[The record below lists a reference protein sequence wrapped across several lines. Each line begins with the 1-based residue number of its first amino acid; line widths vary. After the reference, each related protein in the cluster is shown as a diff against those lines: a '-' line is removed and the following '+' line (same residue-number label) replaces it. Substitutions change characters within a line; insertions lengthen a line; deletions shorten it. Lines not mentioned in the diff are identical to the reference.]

1 MPIKSLE
8 QKIRA
13 LAKYVLTD
21 ESLEKLDLYV
31 ESTIGQLSTIENE
44 IEKVNTERKQAEDE
58 KKQAILDKAAAEK
71 SCNEAQDQLQLKEK
85 ELERISSKN
94 ELFDSAAKKLQQE
107 NQELEAELNGKKRE
121 VSMLEAEKS
130 NWVSDIK
137 EIIATINEKFQSHI
151 SDNSDALN
159 LCMAIKRLR
168 VVSPSILEEIEQQRN
183 KDIAAAAAETAQ
195 WQKRAQ
201 DADAALE
208 SEKEQIKSVTAAFN
222 RKFTESSIPS
232 NADLPTLT
240 QALEQVSIGIKP
252 EMFENVENELRL
264 AHIAA
269 AQQNQQLAETT
280 ANLKKTEEAYRQA
293 QETLELQKIRLI
305 EQQSETAALAA
316 AFNRKFTDFSLP
328 TDADLPTLVQALEQV
343 SIGIQPE
350 VFANV
355 ENELRLAQETT
366 AQLNQQLTEAT
377 AGLKLKEV
385 ECQQAQEALAQ
396 QQGQLNEQQAATAAL
411 AAAFSRKFTDT
422 SLPANA
428 DLPTLVQALEQI
440 SIGIQPE
447 VFANVENELRL
458 AQETTAQLNQ
468 QLTEATAGLKLK
480 EVECQQAQEA
490 LAQQQGQLNE
500 QQAATAA
507 LAAAF
512 NRKFASPTLSPDA
525 NLTAL
530 ADALEQVEISTGIAP
545 EELEKVES
553 SLKQA
558 QATIAAQKARMEDQ
572 QSEATALIA
581 VFNAE
586 FSEQAVPENA
596 DLMTL
601 AAAISNISGTQ
612 QSSTEELFQLKQ
624 ALDEAAQTEARQQQQ
639 LNTIQKQTAELIK
652 AFNEKFVDSVV
663 AENATLSILTTALN
677 NVELHD
683 NTNSAVIEQLETA
696 IEQMTKA
703 EASLRTQLS
712 TMQADTIAAVSAFNR
727 KFAEHALPTTAGL
740 AQLASAIERVSTMKF
755 VEPENNTNHEE
766 NQEPGILTAADHL
779 LIDSLRQFING
790 DGNITQGSLLRMICN
805 KEAVFSPVGLTQAND
820 ILTKEGKGNYAG
832 IQASLKGKLNALK
845 GTTNPKKR

>member
-94 ELFDSAAKKLQQE
+94 ERFDSAAKKLQQE

-208 SEKEQIKSVTAAFN
+208 SEKEQIKGVTAAFN

-316 AFNRKFTDFSLP
+316 AFNRKFTDVSLP

-396 QQGQLNEQQAATAAL
+396 QQGL
-411 AAAFSRKFTDT
+411 
-422 SLPANA
+422 
-428 DLPTLVQALEQI
+428 
-440 SIGIQPE
+440 
-447 VFANVENELRL
+447 
-458 AQETTAQLNQ
+458 
-468 QLTEATAGLKLK
+468 
-480 EVECQQAQEA
+480 
-490 LAQQQGQLNE
+490 LNE

-512 NRKFASPTLSPDA
+512 NRKFASPTISPDA

-601 AAAISNISGTQ
+601 ATAISNISGTQ

-624 ALDEAAQTEARQQQQ
+624 ALDEAAQTEVRQQQQ

-832 IQASLKGKLNALK
+832 IQASLKGKLKALK